1 MDLSYPPFET
11 MDEIGKPTGI
21 SVRIAQ
27 ALADFSAAFE
37 ALADIAGSQLR
48 HCGAIGHQESA
59 DECFSTISFRI
70 VRSRGSKGPT
80 PPFRRNHM
88 PMSFSA
94 Q

>member
-59 DECFSTISFRI
+59 DECLRPGCDAFAMLFEDAQEISCLTAN
-70 VRSRGSKGPT
+70 VLV
-80 PPFRRNHM
+80 
-88 PMSFSA
+88 
-94 Q
+94 